1 MKYLKIL
8 LESKNTVFTVSE
20 LKMLFKIANSS
31 QINEILQTMKK
42 QNIVKNLTYWIW
54 TLQDYDKLE
63 LASKLRSY
71 SYISL
76 EYVLQKN
83 GIIFQSYEKT
93 ITLISNNTFAKK
105 IDWLNFEYHKIKNDI
120 LTNPLWL
127 QYTWKYYIATPERAI
142 CDMVYLYKNI
152 SFDNILSLDT
162 KLLTE
167 LGEIYP
173 STTTLLINKLIKNVK
188 SRKA

>member
-54 TLQDYDKLE
+54 ALQDYDKLE
-63 LASKLRSY
+63 LASKLRSF

-93 ITLISNNTFAKK
+93 ITLISNNTFAKE
-105 IDWLNFEYHKIKNDI
+105 IDWLNFEYHKIKNGI
-120 LTNPLWL
+120 LTNPLGL

-142 CDMVYLYKNI
+142 CDMVYLYKDI

-162 KLLTE
+162 KRLTE
-167 LGEIYP
+167 LREIYP
-173 STTTLLINKLIKNVK
+173 STTALLINKLIKNVK